1 MSQLEPKNRP
11 VEEDLEEGL
20 EGVEEAEDQSKGP
33 AIPDDVRKR
42 LLASWKLEE

>member
-1 MSQLEPKNRP
+1 MVILEPNKDTLK
-11 VEEDLEEGL
+11 EDFEEGL
-20 EGVEEAEDQSKGP
+20 EGVEETEEQSSGP